1 VTRLAIGF
9 RVKSGRAIAV
19 ALSGSMERPSPVM
32 RCDVALSDPA
42 VHETRQPYHE
52 GFYHQQD
59 DPREI
64 ARRVSIIERC
74 AKASVAA
81 LLATLDNRGPGG
93 AKSPRVSAALVV
105 GSVID
110 PATVG
115 NPHIR
120 AHASEGRLFRTV
132 LADALATHGI
142 ACHVIVEKQLPARAV
157 ADIGRSAAD
166 ITRVVAGFAAKVGN
180 PWRADEKAAATAAWI
195 ALATNPRG
203 QRARTPRQ
211 SAGRRRPVRGRS
223 RRSTDT
229 P

>member
-1 VTRLAIGF
+1 MTRIAIGF
-9 RVKSGRAIAV
+9 RVKSGHAIAV
-19 ALSGSMERPSPVM
+19 ALSGSTGRPSPVM

-42 VHETRQPYHE
+42 VHETRQPYHD

-64 ARRVSIIERC
+64 ARRIGIIERC
-74 AKASVAA
+74 AKAAVVS
-81 LLATLDNRGPGG
+81 LLASLDDRVPGS
-93 AKSPRVSAALVV
+93 KSRRVSAALVV

-110 PATVG
+110 PAAVG

-120 AHASEGRLFRTV
+120 AHAAEGRLFRTV

-142 ACHVIVEKQLPARAV
+142 ACDVIVEKQLPARAV

-166 ITRVVAGFAAKVGN
+166 IKRVVAGFGATVGS
-180 PWRADEKAAATAAWI
+180 PWRADEKAAAAAAWI
-195 ALATNPRG
+195 ALATTPRAA
-203 QRARTPRQ
+203 RARTRRQ
-211 SAGRRRPVRGRS
+211 SAGRRRSVRGRS
-223 RRSTDT
+223 RRNTDI